1 MEKEAIERRQS
12 QWGSLK
18 EGTGKRPQDGFR
30 TKEKRHMTNQSSTD
44 TNPSHVESTAQSG
57 GLAKWINADDVIL
70 IALLALSA
78 IGIAVTNIW
87 PIQSFWF
94 WAVMVPIFGASSIY
108 MGWSKARQRGEG
120 VTRILRIQLLH
131 WIGLLA
137 TVLLIYFLFTNTSR
151 IDSNQLA
158 LTTLIALALTT
169 FLAGVHF
176 DWRFMVIG
184 IVLGAAVAVVAFM
197 EQYIWVIIIPIVVAI
212 GVIVFRWMRRA

>member
-1 MEKEAIERRQS
+1 
-12 QWGSLK
+12 
-18 EGTGKRPQDGFR
+18 
-30 TKEKRHMTNQSSTD
+30 MTNESSTD
-44 TNPSHVESTAQSG
+44 TKPHVESTAQSG
-57 GLAKWINADDVIL
+57 GLAKWISADDVIL

-212 GVIVFRWMRRA
+212 GVIVFRWMRRD